1 MKMIKQEVIKAISQS
16 KCIKKSQSIIEKYSK
31 EGYELTDSSFS
42 RSPMWMIYTLTFNK
56 KD

>member
-31 EGYELTDSSFS
+31 EGYSLTDTNFS

-56 KD
+56 EY